1 MTLVAVG
8 IALGYLARLILGAP
22 AEETGPT
29 RKIDRPLP
37 EKVSVDPEEVIDLP
51 IIKLDENEDAE
62 SGLVPPI
69 HLPGALPIGAQ
80 TAHNS
85 NPNNFSTKLL
95 THDPG
100 ALFHPHGEQ
109 ICASGCA
116 ASRHP
121 TKTLTRDHF
130 KSLLVAYTYEPMD
143 QTNNALEELMYFGPQ
158 TRKLIEAHGVGRLDS
173 KRAEFLWEQLKY
185 DKAKVSIRVVDKS
198 GAVRTWIEPTVVPF
212 DRRHVFDMK
221 TNNVQPLVT
230 SGTVKRVGL
239 NHIWMR
245 L

>member
-1 MTLVAVG
+1 MTLVTVG
-8 IALGYLARLILGAP
+8 VALGYLARLILGAP

-29 RKIDRPLP
+29 RQIDRPLP
-37 EKVSVDPEEVIDLP
+37 ERTSVDHEEVIDLP
-51 IIKLDENEDAE
+51 LIKLGEDEDVQ

-69 HLPGALPIGAQ
+69 RLPGVLPTAGSQGDGPPPHALSGD
-80 TAHNS
+80 S
-85 NPNNFSTKLL
+85 L

-100 ALFHPHGEQ
+100 ALFEPHGRQ

-121 TKTLTRDHF
+121 TKTLTREHF
-130 KSLLVAYTYEPMD
+130 EDLLVACTYEPMD
-143 QTNNALEELMYFGPQ
+143 QTNNALEELMYFGRQ
-158 TRKLIEAHGVGRLDS
+158 ARKMIESHGFGSLDS
-173 KRAEFLWEQLKY
+173 KRAEFLWDQLKR

-198 GAVRTWIEPTVVPF
+198 GAVRTWAEPTSVPF

-221 TNNVQPLVT
+221 IDKLQPLVT

-239 NHIWMR
+239 NHIWAR